1 MCGCVNKNS
10 LEKETFKAKTI
21 KVNCFTFCFL
31 NNNCAALHCAKVEAW
46 LFAYVQCYKTKATL
60 ILLKLHFIR
69 VNSWAE
75 MMGKGKEIVFNLL
88 NLFHLQHLIASSV
101 NQRQV

>member
-1 MCGCVNKNS
+1 
-10 LEKETFKAKTI
+10 
-21 KVNCFTFCFL
+21 
-31 NNNCAALHCAKVEAW
+31 
-46 LFAYVQCYKTKATL
+46 
-60 ILLKLHFIR
+60 
-69 VNSWAE
+69 

>member
-31 NNNCAALHCAKVEAW
+31 NNNCAALHCAKVEA
-46 LFAYVQCYKTKATL
+46 
-60 ILLKLHFIR
+60 LHT
-69 VNSWAE
+69 
-75 MMGKGKEIVFNLL
+75 FNVIKQKRL
-88 NLFHLQHLIASSV
+88 
-101 NQRQV
+101 